1 MDGTNSPLQFRV
13 LGMDCAEEV
22 TALKRELV
30 PLVGNE
36 ERLAFDL
43 LQGKMTVKPGQPAV
57 SADQVLKG
65 IQQAGLKAE
74 PWVADSRPVTTSK
87 NLASSLR
94 AWLVGAS
101 GLATVLGLVSHAA
114 LTGSLS
120 NAFGG
125 GGGATHSAPP
135 LLSCVLYGIAVA
147 SGVWL
152 VLPKAWNSARHFRP
166 DMNLLMVI
174 AVCGAVLIGEWL
186 EAATVAFLFAL
197 SILLEAWSIGRARRA
212 IAALLDLTPPEVRV
226 RRPDKT
232 EVVVPPDQV
241 EIGTRFLVRPGERI
255 ALDGRVVAG
264 SSHVN
269 QAPITGESKLATKSA
284 GDPIYAGTI
293 NGDGALEAESTAAVE
308 DTTLARII
316 RLVEEAQS
324 SRAESEQ
331 WVERFARIYTPVVLV
346 LAVFALLIPPLVFG
360 QPWLKSTYNALTL
373 LVIACP
379 CALVISTP
387 VSIVAGLTAA
397 AKRGVLIK
405 GGVYLEVPARLSAI
419 AFDKTGTL
427 TLGEPAVVSVTA
439 LSGHDEE
446 ELLERAAALEARS
459 DHPLARAVLAYA
471 ESKGVRPEPADDL
484 QTVQGKGA
492 TAVINGRP
500 FWIGSHKYLEER
512 GQETPEVHEMLERL
526 SSDGRSVVVV
536 GNEQHVCG
544 FLILADAVRP
554 QAKGTLGQLRS
565 LGIKHLVLLTGD
577 NSPTGKSLAQQ
588 VGIDEVHAEL
598 LPQDK
603 VAEIKRLVEKYG
615 QVAMVGDGIN
625 DAPALAQSTL
635 GIAMGAAGSDAAI
648 ETADIALLAD
658 DLTQLPWLVRHS
670 RNTLTVIRQNIIFS
684 LAVKA
689 LFVVLTFIGWSS
701 LWAAIAADT
710 GASLLV
716 VFNGLRLLQ
725 SDGVESK
732 TGENQN

>member
-1 MDGTNSPLQFRV
+1 MDQSNGPLQFRV

-22 TALKRELV
+22 TALKRELA
-30 PLVGNE
+30 PLVGDE

-43 LQGKMTVKPGQPAV
+43 LQGKMTVRPGQPVV

-65 IQQAGLKAE
+65 VRRAGLQAE
-74 PWVADSRPVTTSK
+74 PWASDSRPAAGK

-94 AWLVGAS
+94 AWLVGVS
-101 GLATVLGLVSHAA
+101 GLATALGLISQVA
-114 LTGSLS
+114 LAGSLS
-120 NAFGG
+120 AAFGG
-125 GGGATHSAPP
+125 GGGFAHAAPP
-135 LLSCVLYGIAVA
+135 LLACLLYGMAVV

-152 VLPKAWNSARHFRP
+152 VLPKAWNAARRLRP

-186 EAATVAFLFAL
+186 EAATVSFLFAL

-226 RRPDKT
+226 RRPDNT
-232 EVVVPPDQV
+232 EATMPPGQV
-241 EIGTRFLVRPGERI
+241 AIGTRFFVRPGERI
-255 ALDGRVVAG
+255 AFDGRIVAG

-269 QAPITGESKLATKSA
+269 QAPITGESKLAAKSA

-293 NGDGALEAESTAAVE
+293 NGDGALEAESTAAVQ

-324 SRAESEQ
+324 SRAASEQ
-331 WVERFARIYTPVVLV
+331 WVERFARVYTPAVLV
-346 LAVFALLIPPLVFG
+346 LAALALLIPPLALG
-360 QPWLKSTYNALTL
+360 RPWLPSTYNALTL

-397 AKRGVLIK
+397 ARRGILIK
-405 GGVYLEVPARLSAI
+405 GGVYLEIPARLAAI

-427 TLGEPAVVSVTA
+427 TRGEPAVVSVTPLA
-439 LSGHDEE
+439 GHEE
-446 ELLERAAALEARS
+446 TELLERAAALEARS
-459 DHPLARAVLAYA
+459 DHPLARAIVAYA
-471 ESKGVRPEPADDL
+471 ACRGVHPEPAEAMQL
-484 QTVQGKGA
+484 VPGKGA
-492 TAVINGRP
+492 TALVGGRP

-512 GQETPEVHEMLERL
+512 GQETPEVHKMLEQL
-526 SSDGRSVVVV
+526 SAAGRSVVVV
-536 GNEQHVCG
+536 GNAQHVCG
-544 FLILADAVRP
+544 FLTLADAIRP
-554 QAKGTLGQLRS
+554 QAKSTLHELRS
-565 LGIKHLVLLTGD
+565 LGIEHLVLLTGD
-577 NSPTGKSLAQQ
+577 NTPTAMSLAQQ
-588 VGIDEVHAEL
+588 VGLDEVHAEL

-603 VAEIKRLVEKYG
+603 VAQIKRLTAKYG

-648 ETADIALLAD
+648 ETADIALLSD
-658 DLTQLPWLVRHS
+658 DLTQLPWLIRHS
-670 RNTLTVIRQNIIFS
+670 RRTLAIIRQNIGFS
-684 LAVKA
+684 LAIKA
-689 LFVVLTFIGWSS
+689 VFVVLTFAGWSS

-716 VFNGLRLLQ
+716 VFNGLRLLAVPQ
-725 SDGVESK
+725 QKSPP
-732 TGENQN
+732 

>member
-1 MDGTNSPLQFRV
+1 VAGINSMQFRV

-30 PLVGNE
+30 PLVGDE
-36 ERLAFDL
+36 DRLAFDL
-43 LQGKMTVKPGQPAV
+43 LQGKMTVREGQPSV
-57 SADQVLKG
+57 SAEQVLQG

-101 GLATVLGLVSHAA
+101 GLATALGLASHVA

-120 NAFGG
+120 TAFGG
-125 GGGATHSAPP
+125 GGGIAHSAPP

-147 SGVWL
+147 SGVCL
-152 VLPKAWNSARHFRP
+152 VLPKAWNSARHLRP

-197 SILLEAWSIGRARRA
+197 SILLEAWSISRARRA

-226 RRPDKT
+226 RRADNT
-232 EVVVPPDQV
+232 EAVVPPDQV
-241 EIGTRFLVRPGERI
+241 GIGTRFLVRPGERF
-255 ALDGRVVAG
+255 ALDGHVVAG

-269 QAPITGESKLATKSA
+269 QAPITGESKLVTKSA

-293 NGDGALEAESTAAVE
+293 NGDGALEAESTAVVQ

-346 LAVFALLIPPLVFG
+346 LAVLALLTPPLVFG

-405 GGVYLEVPARLSAI
+405 GGVYLEVPAKLAAM

-427 TLGEPAVVSVTA
+427 TLGEPAVVSVTP
-439 LSGHDEE
+439 LNGHDEK

-471 ESKGVRPEPADDL
+471 ESKGVRPLPAENL
-484 QTVQGKGA
+484 QIVQGKGA
-492 TAVINGRP
+492 TALVSGRP

-512 GQETPEVHEMLERL
+512 GQETPEVHEMLDQL
-526 SSDGRSVVVV
+526 SVDGRSVVVV

-544 FLILADAVRP
+544 FLTLADAVRP
-554 QAKGTLGQLRS
+554 QAKRTLDELRS
-565 LGIKHLVLLTGD
+565 LGISHLVLLTGD
-577 NSPTGKSLAQQ
+577 NSPTAKSLAEQ
-588 VGIDEVHAEL
+588 VGVDEVHAEL

-603 VAEIKRLVEKYG
+603 VVEIKRLVERYG

-658 DLTQLPWLVRHS
+658 DLSQLPWLVRHS
-670 RNTLTVIRQNIIFS
+670 RRTLAIIRQNIGFS
-684 LAVKA
+684 LAIKA
-689 LFVVLTFIGWSS
+689 IFVVLTFAGWSS

-716 VFNGLRLLQ
+716 VFNGLRLLTNARAQ
-725 SDGVESK
+725 FSDPDD
-732 TGENQN
+732 Q

>member
-1 MDGTNSPLQFRV
+1 MQFRV

-30 PLVGNE
+30 PLVGDE
-36 ERLAFDL
+36 DRLAFDL
-43 LQGKMTVKPGQPAV
+43 LQGKMTVREGQPSV
-57 SADQVLKG
+57 SAEQVLQG

-101 GLATVLGLVSHAA
+101 GLATALGLASHVA

-120 NAFGG
+120 TAFGG
-125 GGGATHSAPP
+125 GGGIAHSAPP

-147 SGVWL
+147 SGVCL
-152 VLPKAWNSARHFRP
+152 VLPKAWNSARHLRP

-197 SILLEAWSIGRARRA
+197 SILLEAWSISRARRA

-226 RRPDKT
+226 RRADNT
-232 EVVVPPDQV
+232 EAVVPPDQV
-241 EIGTRFLVRPGERI
+241 GIGTRFLVRPGERF
-255 ALDGRVVAG
+255 ALDGHVVAG

-269 QAPITGESKLATKSA
+269 QAPITGESKLVTKSA

-293 NGDGALEAESTAAVE
+293 NGDGALEAESTAVVQ

-346 LAVFALLIPPLVFG
+346 LAVLALLTPPLVFG

-405 GGVYLEVPARLSAI
+405 GGVYLEVPAKLAAM

-427 TLGEPAVVSVTA
+427 TLGEPAVVSVTP
-439 LSGHDEE
+439 LNGHDEK

-471 ESKGVRPEPADDL
+471 ESKGVRPLPAENL
-484 QTVQGKGA
+484 QIVQGKGA
-492 TAVINGRP
+492 TALVSGRP

-512 GQETPEVHEMLERL
+512 GQETPEVHEMLDQL
-526 SSDGRSVVVV
+526 SVDGRSVVVV

-544 FLILADAVRP
+544 FLTLADAVRP
-554 QAKGTLGQLRS
+554 QAKRTLDELRS
-565 LGIKHLVLLTGD
+565 LGISHLVLLTGD
-577 NSPTGKSLAQQ
+577 NSPTAKSLAEQ
-588 VGIDEVHAEL
+588 VGVDEVHAEL

-603 VAEIKRLVEKYG
+603 VVEIKRLVERYG

-658 DLTQLPWLVRHS
+658 DLSQLPWLVRHS
-670 RNTLTVIRQNIIFS
+670 RRTLAIIRQNIGFS
-684 LAVKA
+684 LAIKA
-689 LFVVLTFIGWSS
+689 IFVVLTFAGWSS

-716 VFNGLRLLQ
+716 VFNGLRLLTNARAQ
-725 SDGVESK
+725 FSDPDD
-732 TGENQN
+732 Q